1 MVCLVKTFYTHRMEA
16 IQLQICKCEW
26 FLCDNI
32 NNDNVHNGGG
42 GEKWAY
48 KGSSDERRWKKTSET
63 KVEWYENVRVL
74 KIEELLKYTRW
85 NEI

>member
-1 MVCLVKTFYTHRMEA
+1 MEA

-42 GEKWAY
+42 GRSEHTKDQVTSDVEK
-48 KGSSDERRWKKTSET
+48 KPQK
-63 KVEWYENVRVL
+63 L
-74 KIEELLKYTRW
+74 KFNGMKMCVF
-85 NEI
+85 

>member
-42 GEKWAY
+42 GRSEHTKDQVTSDVEK
-48 KGSSDERRWKKTSET
+48 KPQK
-63 KVEWYENVRVL
+63 L
-74 KIEELLKYTRW
+74 KFNGMKMCMF
-85 NEI
+85 

>member
-32 NNDNVHNGGG
+32 NNDNAHNGGG
-42 GEKWAY
+42 GRSEHTKDQVT
-48 KGSSDERRWKKTSET
+48 SD
-63 KVEWYENVRVL
+63 VE
-74 KIEELLKYTRW
+74 
-85 NEI
+85 